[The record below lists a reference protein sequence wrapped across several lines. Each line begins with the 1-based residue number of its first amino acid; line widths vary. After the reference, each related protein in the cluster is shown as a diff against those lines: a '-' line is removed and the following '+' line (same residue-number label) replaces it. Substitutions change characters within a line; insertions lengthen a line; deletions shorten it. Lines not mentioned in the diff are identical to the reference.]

1 MAGIIIHWEKV
12 YFISFLKLANIY
24 NLSFRL
30 LRARVSGTLQT
41 FTNHFNPLIDSIK

>member
-1 MAGIIIHWEKV
+1 MFLTAGIIIHWERV

-30 LRARVSGTLQT
+30 LRASVSGTLQI
-41 FTNHFNPLIDSIK
+41 FNIH